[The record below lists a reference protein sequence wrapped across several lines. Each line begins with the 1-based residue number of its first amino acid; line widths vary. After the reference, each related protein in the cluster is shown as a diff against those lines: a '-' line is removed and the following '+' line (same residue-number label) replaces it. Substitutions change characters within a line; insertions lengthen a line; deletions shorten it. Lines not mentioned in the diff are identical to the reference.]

1 MQLRQLTALI
11 VWADSKTRMYHCTSY
26 FHSERILRNLS
37 SQMNMTV
44 LEQQASCLIHFPWIW
59 DYRRTFGFE
68 VFFREKFFEV
78 NEASFVLLFHVIT
91 ELDLRLKSGKLQR
104 RLQGN
109 WVIPVDNGIS
119 VNDIRLSRACLCIGS
134 AWSRV
139 IIPYRWRCPK
149 KVNQASCIKMAWSW
163 GLAMRAC
170 SLAGCGSCT
179 MKHWIR
185 WRVR

>member
-1 MQLRQLTALI
+1 
-11 VWADSKTRMYHCTSY
+11 
-26 FHSERILRNLS
+26 
-37 SQMNMTV
+37 MNMTV

-139 IIPYRWRCPK
+139 NNSLPEALPK
-149 KVNQASCIKMAWSW
+149 KGKSSIVHQNGMIMRIGNACLLLGRLWQLYYETLNQVTSKIEVSSVKDRNDEYWLSRVVI
-163 GLAMRAC
+163 L
-170 SLAGCGSCT
+170 
-179 MKHWIR
+179 MKHAMYGMKCER
-185 WRVR
+185 L